1 MKRCHIAARHM
12 LALAALLALNAQAQT
27 AMQQTQ
33 QARTQ
38 TGQTQGAAI
47 ATSWTAL
54 DEHDRLLAQI
64 WNLSDEEMRRAKVLL
79 QGPRKSFSVAN
90 LSPVEALGIHART
103 DAERR
108 KYAEM
113 FARAFH
119 QDVERSLAWNA
130 AFTEAMARLYPGE
143 PVIDHGGIQPVTAPL
158 GAADAMHLPRTLVIE
173 PASEGA
179 ANPPPASSRAAW
191 PALLA
196 PGASSAPAAPPAK
209 GAAR

>member
-130 AFTEAMARLYPGE
+130 AFTEA
-143 PVIDHGGIQPVTAPL
+143 
-158 GAADAMHLPRTLVIE
+158 TL
-173 PASEGA
+173 
-179 ANPPPASSRAAW
+179 
-191 PALLA
+191 
-196 PGASSAPAAPPAK
+196 
-209 GAAR
+209 